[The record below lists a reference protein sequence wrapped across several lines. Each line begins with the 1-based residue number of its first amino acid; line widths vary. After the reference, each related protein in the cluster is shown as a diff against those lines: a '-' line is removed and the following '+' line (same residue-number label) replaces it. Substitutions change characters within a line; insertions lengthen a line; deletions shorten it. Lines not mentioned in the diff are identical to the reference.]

1 MTNNNLRTLETLFT
15 ESIGDNNLK
24 KIIIPKIQRSY
35 AQGRKEEVQVRE
47 GILQELF
54 STLKEGKDIEL
65 NFIYGSLKENGNYE
79 LLDGQQ
85 RITTLFLLYL
95 YVYLQ
100 ENKTLPSW
108 FKNCLSYETR
118 NSSRD
123 FIEELCELDKIT
135 DEKYMLPSDYIKN
148 QKWYSNTFRLD
159 PSIEAMLIMLDAI
172 DKYYKEIG
180 ERIADKL
187 EHIRFYALNLN
198 DFNLTEE
205 LYIKMNARGLPLTP
219 FENFKADLVGY
230 LKPTKNATE
239 EEIKSWLDFATKLD
253 TEWIDIF
260 WNKESSDKDVDNQ
273 YFRFFYRVAT
283 LLTVIFSQKDTT
295 ADKMSSNPEFDFFRQ
310 KSETQTDDK
319 ARYLGFKNYFILF
332 EALGKDKSREI
343 LTLLLDT
350 FKSYPTIFEE
360 AKAAWGERI
369 TPFADLKNYSQ
380 KNAVVFAGIVLYIL
394 TQETSPK
401 ENTDFKHWIRV
412 VWNIVE
418 NTDINGVVPQVNT
431 IRALY
436 NLISDNKGDVYNCLA
451 QQEDKKE
458 TPSAIKEEIQKAKLI
473 VADNSFES
481 IFIEQEAHPFFK
493 GFAGIVLS
501 DEITPMQ
508 LKNRVEK
515 IANLFDG
522 NGISSQYRDGQHL
535 LIRACIASFYEAPYN
550 LKDLFIAEQVTA
562 DSHLK
567 ALLRKECVAKML
579 QESLDNQDNID
590 KVLNNVIAQ
599 ATLPNNIDKSM
610 KKAFYRL
617 IKEPKLYDWIAERTS
632 SAKVVKIKRDDS
644 AEVYLHFPRTWYDYL
659 YLDNERH
666 IFIPLVIKNGYSF
679 VDRDSNEGYWQNLC
693 FEQSGNYY
701 GYWDIKLRKTISS
714 KYTILLSFD
723 RFNCLTISI
732 QGLDVTKNYSNLFEH
747 PNPKDKSIVKMLDLD
762 RDEATILSTIEEI
775 ENKVN
780 SL

>member
-1 MTNNNLRTLETLFT
+1 MVNNNLRTLETLFT

-85 RITTLFLLYL
+85 RITTLFLLHL

-100 ENKTLPSW
+100 EKGALPSW
-108 FKNCLSYETR
+108 FKNCLTYETR

-123 FIEELCELDKIT
+123 FIEELCELDKLT
-135 DEKYMLPSDYIKN
+135 GEEYMLPSDYIKN
-148 QKWYSNTFRLD
+148 QKWYSNAFHLD
-159 PSIEAMLIMLDAI
+159 PSIEAMLIMLDTI

-180 ERIADKL
+180 ISIADKL

-230 LKPTKNATE
+230 YKPAKDAPE
-239 EEIKSWLDFATKLD
+239 EEFKSWLDFATKLD

-260 WNKESSDKDVDNQ
+260 WNKKSSDREVDNQ

-283 LLTVIFSQKDTT
+283 LLTVIFGQKDTT
-295 ADKMSSNPEFDFFRQ
+295 ADKMSANSEFDFFRQ
-310 KSETQTDDK
+310 KSESQTDDK
-319 ARYLGFKNYFILF
+319 ARYLGFKDYSILF
-332 EALGKDKSREI
+332 EALGKNKSREI
-343 LTLLLDT
+343 LSLLLDT

-360 AKAAWGERI
+360 AKAAWGEQI
-369 TPFADLKNYSQ
+369 IPFADLKNYSQ

-394 TQETSPK
+394 TQEPALDEKS
-401 ENTDFKHWIRV
+401 EDFKHWIRV

-418 NTDINGVVPQVNT
+418 NTDINGVVPQVGT

-436 NLISDNKGDVYNCLA
+436 DLISNSKGNIYTYLA
-451 QQEDKKE
+451 QQEKGA
-458 TPSAIKEEIQKAKLI
+458 TNAIDEEIRKAKLI
-473 VADNSFES
+473 VADNSFET
-481 IFIEQEAHPFFK
+481 ILVEQEKHPFFK
-493 GFAGIVLS
+493 GFAGVVLS
-501 DEITPMQ
+501 EGITPSQ

-515 IANLFDG
+515 IADLFDE

-535 LIRACIASFYEAPYN
+535 LIRACIASFSKNPYE
-550 LKDLFIAEQVTA
+550 LIELFVTEKVTA
-562 DSHLK
+562 DAHLK
-567 ALLRKECVAKML
+567 AILRKEWVAKML
-579 QESLDNQDNID
+579 QESLDSQDNI
-590 KVLNNVIAQ
+590 VEALNKIITQ
-599 ATLPNNIDKSM
+599 ITLSDDLDKSM
-610 KKAFYRL
+610 RKAFYRL

-632 SAKVVKIKRDDS
+632 STKVVKIKRGG
-644 AEVYLHFPRTWYDYL
+644 ANEVYLHFPRTWYDYL

-666 IFIPLVIKNGYSF
+666 IFIYEATTDNRKYTF
-679 VDRDSNEGYWQNLC
+679 VDPNERDDQKKC
-693 FEQSGNYY
+693 FEQSGTYY
-701 GYWDIKLRKTISS
+701 GYWDIKLEKAIG
-714 KYTILLSFD
+714 KYTIVLSFD
-723 RFNCLTISI
+723 RFNRLTISV
-732 QGLDVTKNYSNLFEH
+732 QGLETNKDYSEFFEQ
-747 PNPKDKSIVKMLDLD
+747 PNSEDKTIVKVLDLES
-762 RDEATILSTIEEI
+762 DEATILSTIEEI
-775 ENKVN
+775 EKKVN

>member
-1 MTNNNLRTLETLFT
+1 MANNNLRTLETLFT
-15 ESIGDNNLK
+15 KSIGDNELK

-35 AQGRKEEVQVRE
+35 AQGRKEEIQVRE

-54 STLKEGKDIEL
+54 SVLKEGKDIEL
-65 NFIYGSLKENGNYE
+65 NFIYGSLKEKGTYE

-100 ENKTLPSW
+100 ENEALPLW
-108 FKNCLSYETR
+108 FKDCLTYETR

-123 FIEELCELDKIT
+123 FIGELCKLNKLT
-135 DEKYMLPSDYIKN
+135 DDVYLLPSTYIKN
-148 QKWYSNTFRLD
+148 QKWYSNAFHLD
-159 PSIEAMLIMLDAI
+159 PTVEAMLVMLDAI
-172 DKYYKEIG
+172 DKYYKETG
-180 ERIADKL
+180 EQIAEKL
-187 EHIRFYALNLN
+187 KHIRFYALNLN

-230 LKPTKNATE
+230 YKPVKDATE
-239 EEIKSWLDFATKLD
+239 KEFKSWLDFATKLD

-283 LLTVIFSQKDTT
+283 ILTIIFSKENSD
-295 ADKMSSNPEFDFFRQ
+295 SFNFFRQ
-310 KSETQTDDK
+310 ESEIQTDDK
-319 ARYLGFKNYFILF
+319 ARYLGFKNYSILF

-350 FKSYPTIFEE
+350 LKSYPTIFKES
-360 AKAAWGERI
+360 KAAWGEQI

-380 KNAVVFAGIVLYIL
+380 KNAVVFAGILLYIL
-394 TQETSPK
+394 TQETLSK
-401 ENTDFKHWIRV
+401 ENIDFKHWMRV

-418 NTDINGVVPQVNT
+418 NTDINGVVPQVGT

-436 NLISDNKGDVYNCLA
+436 DLISNSKGNIYTYLA
-451 QQEDKKE
+451 QQEKGV
-458 TPSAIKEEIQKAKLI
+458 TNAIDEEIRKAKLI
-473 VADNSFES
+473 VADNSFET
-481 IFIEQEAHPFFK
+481 ILVEQEKHPFFK
-493 GFAGIVLS
+493 GFAGVVLS
-501 DEITPMQ
+501 EGITPSQ
-508 LKNRVEK
+508 LKNRIEK
-515 IANLFDG
+515 IADLFDE
-522 NGISSQYRDGQHL
+522 NGISPQYRDGQHL
-535 LIRACIASFYEAPYN
+535 LIRTCIASFCKNPYE
-550 LKDLFIAEQVTA
+550 LIELFVTEKITA
-562 DSHLK
+562 DAHLK
-567 ALLRKECVAKML
+567 ALLRREWVAKML
-579 QESLDNQDNID
+579 QEALDSQDNID

-617 IKEPKLYDWIAERTS
+617 IKESKLYDWIAERTS
-632 SAKVVKIKRDDS
+632 SAKVVKIKRGDNN
-644 AEVYLHFPRTWYDYL
+644 EVYLHFPRTWYDYL

-666 IFIPLVIKNGYSF
+666 IFIPLAIENGF
-679 VDRDSNEGYWQNLC
+679 HFIDRDSNEGYWQKLC

-701 GYWDIKLRKTISS
+701 GYWDIKLGKTINSR
-714 KYTILLSFD
+714 YTILLSFD

-732 QGLDVTKNYSNLFEH
+732 QGLDITKDYSNLFEH
-747 PNPKDKSIVKMLDLD
+747 PNPKDKSIVKILDLD
-762 RDEATILSTIEEI
+762 RDKTTILSTIEDI
-775 ENKVN
+775 ENKIN
-780 SL
+780 TL

>member
-1 MTNNNLRTLETLFT
+1 MANNNLRTLETLFT
-15 ESIGDNNLK
+15 KSIGDNELK

-35 AQGRKEEVQVRE
+35 AQGRKEEIQVRE

-54 STLKEGKDIEL
+54 SVLKEGKDIEL
-65 NFIYGSLKENGNYE
+65 NFIYGSLKEKGTYE

-100 ENKTLPSW
+100 ENEALPLW
-108 FKNCLSYETR
+108 FKDCLTYETR

-123 FIEELCELDKIT
+123 FIGELFKLNKLT
-135 DEKYMLPSDYIKN
+135 DDVYLLPSTYIKN
-148 QKWYSNTFRLD
+148 QKWYSNAFHLD
-159 PSIEAMLIMLDAI
+159 PTVEAMLVMLDAI
-172 DKYYKEIG
+172 DKYYKETG
-180 ERIADKL
+180 EQIAEKL
-187 EHIRFYALNLN
+187 KHIRFYALNLN

-230 LKPTKNATE
+230 YKPVKDATE
-239 EEIKSWLDFATKLD
+239 KEFKSWLDFATKLD

-283 LLTVIFSQKDTT
+283 ILTIIFSKENSD
-295 ADKMSSNPEFDFFRQ
+295 SFNFFRQ
-310 KSETQTDDK
+310 ESEIQTDDK
-319 ARYLGFKNYFILF
+319 ARYLGFKNYSILF

-350 FKSYPTIFEE
+350 LKSYPTIFKES
-360 AKAAWGERI
+360 KAAWGEQI

-380 KNAVVFAGIVLYIL
+380 KNAVVFAGIVFYIL
-394 TQETSPK
+394 TQEQTLDEKS
-401 ENTDFKHWIRV
+401 EDFKHWMRV

-418 NTDINGVVPQVNT
+418 NTDINGVVPQINT

-436 NLISDNKGDVYNCLA
+436 DLISNSKGDIYNCLA

-458 TPSAIKEEIQKAKLI
+458 TPFAIKEEIQKAKFI
-473 VADNSFES
+473 VANNSFKS
-481 IFIEQEAHPFFK
+481 ILIEQEKHSFFK
-493 GFAGIVLS
+493 GFAGVVLS
-501 DEITPMQ
+501 EEITPIQ
-508 LKNRVEK
+508 LKNRIEK

-522 NGISSQYRDGQHL
+522 NGISSQYSEGQHL
-535 LIRACIASFYEAPYN
+535 LIRACIASFCKNPYE
-550 LKDLFIAEQVTA
+550 LIELFVTEKITA
-562 DSHLK
+562 DAHLK
-567 ALLRKECVAKML
+567 ALLRKEWVAKML
-579 QESLDNQDNID
+579 QESLDSQNDIV
-590 KVLNNVIAQ
+590 KALNNIIAQ
-599 ATLPNNIDKSM
+599 ATLPDDTDNSM

-617 IKEPKLYDWIAERTS
+617 IKESKLYDWIAERTS
-632 SAKVVKIKRDDS
+632 SAKVVKIKRGDNN
-644 AEVYLHFPRTWYDYL
+644 EVYLHFPRTWYDYL

-666 IFIPLVIKNGYSF
+666 IFIPLAIENGF
-679 VDRDSNEGYWQNLC
+679 HFIDRDSNEGYWQKLC

-701 GYWDIKLRKTISS
+701 GYWDIKLGKTINSR
-714 KYTILLSFD
+714 YTILLSFD

-732 QGLDVTKNYSNLFEH
+732 QGLDITKDYSNLFEH
-747 PNPKDKSIVKMLDLD
+747 PNPKDKSIVKILDLD
-762 RDEATILSTIEEI
+762 RDKTTILSTIEDI
-775 ENKVN
+775 ENKIN
-780 SL
+780 TL

>member
-1 MTNNNLRTLETLFT
+1 MASNNLRTLETLFT

-54 STLKEGKDIEL
+54 TTLKEGRDIEL

-85 RITTLFLLYL
+85 RITTLFLLHL

-100 ENKTLPSW
+100 EKGALPSW
-108 FKNCLSYETR
+108 FKNCLTYETR

-123 FIEELCELDKIT
+123 FIEELCELDKLT
-135 DEKYMLPSDYIKN
+135 DEEYMLPSDYIKN
-148 QKWYSNTFRLD
+148 QKWYSNAFHLD
-159 PSIEAMLIMLDAI
+159 PSIEAMLIMLDTI

-180 ERIADKL
+180 VLIADKF

-230 LKPTKNATE
+230 YKPAKDAPE
-239 EEIKSWLDFATKLD
+239 KEFKSWLDFATKLD

-260 WNKESSDKDVDNQ
+260 WDKESSDREVDNQ

-283 LLTVIFSQKDTT
+283 LLTVVFSQRDTT
-295 ADKMSSNPEFDFFRQ
+295 ADKMSANSQFDFFRQ
-310 KSETQTDDK
+310 KSESQTDDK
-319 ARYLGFKNYFILF
+319 ARYLGFKDYSILF
-332 EALGKDKSREI
+332 EALGKNKSREI
-343 LTLLLDT
+343 LSLLLDT

-360 AKAAWGERI
+360 AKAAWGEQI
-369 TPFADLKNYSQ
+369 IPFADLKNYSQ

-394 TQETSPK
+394 TQEPALDEKS
-401 ENTDFKHWIRV
+401 EDFKHWIRV

-418 NTDINGVVPQVNT
+418 NTDINGVVPQVGT

-436 NLISDNKGDVYNCLA
+436 DLISNSKGNIYTYLA
-451 QQEDKKE
+451 QQEKGA
-458 TPSAIKEEIQKAKLI
+458 TNAIDEEIRKAKLI
-473 VADNSFES
+473 VADNSFET
-481 IFIEQEAHPFFK
+481 ILVEQEKHPFFK
-493 GFAGIVLS
+493 GFAGVVLS
-501 DEITPMQ
+501 EGITPSQ

-515 IANLFDG
+515 IADLFDE
-522 NGISSQYRDGQHL
+522 NGISFQYRDGQHL
-535 LIRACIASFYEAPYN
+535 LIRACIASFSKNPYE
-550 LKDLFIAEQVTA
+550 LIELFVTEKVTA
-562 DSHLK
+562 DAHLK
-567 ALLRKECVAKML
+567 AILRKEWVAKML
-579 QESLDNQDNID
+579 QESLDSQDNI
-590 KVLNNVIAQ
+590 VETLNKIITQ
-599 ATLPNNIDKSM
+599 ITLSDDLDKSM
-610 KKAFYRL
+610 RKAFYRL

-632 SAKVVKIKRDDS
+632 SAKVVKIKRGDNN
-644 AEVYLHFPRTWYDYL
+644 EVYLHFPRTWYDYL

-666 IFIPLVIKNGYSF
+666 IFIPLAIENGF
-679 VDRDSNEGYWQNLC
+679 HFIDRDSNEGYWQKLC

-701 GYWDIKLRKTISS
+701 GYWDIKLGKTINSR
-714 KYTILLSFD
+714 YTILLSFD

-732 QGLDVTKNYSNLFEH
+732 QGLETNKDYSEFFEQ
-747 PNPKDKSIVKMLDLD
+747 PNSEDKTIMKVLDLES
-762 RDEATILSTIEEI
+762 DEATILSVIEEV
-775 ENKVN
+775 ERKV
-780 SL
+780 SAL

>member
-1 MTNNNLRTLETLFT
+1 MASNNLRTLETLFT
-15 ESIGDNNLK
+15 ESMGDNNLK

-54 STLKEGKDIEL
+54 TTLKEGRDIEL

-85 RITTLFLLYL
+85 RITTLFLLHL

-100 ENKTLPSW
+100 EKGALPSW
-108 FKNCLSYETR
+108 FKNCLTYETR

-123 FIEELCELDKIT
+123 FIEELCELDKLT
-135 DEKYMLPSDYIKN
+135 DEEYMLPSDYIKN
-148 QKWYSNTFRLD
+148 QKWYSNAFHLD
-159 PSIEAMLIMLDAI
+159 PSIEAMLIMLDTI

-180 ERIADKL
+180 VSIADKL

-230 LKPTKNATE
+230 YKPAKDAPE
-239 EEIKSWLDFATKLD
+239 KEFKSWLDFATKLD

-260 WNKESSDKDVDNQ
+260 WDKESSDREVDNQ

-283 LLTVIFSQKDTT
+283 LLTVIFGQKDTT
-295 ADKMSSNPEFDFFRQ
+295 ADKMSANSEFDFFRQ
-310 KSETQTDDK
+310 KSESQTDDK
-319 ARYLGFKNYFILF
+319 ARYLGFKDYSILF
-332 EALGKDKSREI
+332 EALGKNKSREI
-343 LTLLLDT
+343 LSLLFDT

-360 AKAAWGERI
+360 AKAAWGEQI
-369 TPFADLKNYSQ
+369 IPFADLKNYSQ

-394 TQETSPK
+394 TQEPAPDEKS
-401 ENTDFKHWIRV
+401 EDFKHWIRV

-418 NTDINGVVPQVNT
+418 NTDINGVVPQVGT

-436 NLISDNKGDVYNCLA
+436 DLISNSKGNIYTYLA
-451 QQEDKKE
+451 QQEKGA
-458 TPSAIKEEIQKAKLI
+458 TNAIDEEIRKAKLI
-473 VADNSFES
+473 VADNSFET
-481 IFIEQEAHPFFK
+481 ILVEQEKHPFFK
-493 GFAGIVLS
+493 GFAGVVLS
-501 DEITPMQ
+501 EGITPSQ

-515 IANLFDG
+515 IADLFDE

-535 LIRACIASFYEAPYN
+535 LIRACIASFYKNPYE
-550 LKDLFIAEQVTA
+550 LIELFVTEKVTA
-562 DSHLK
+562 DAHLK
-567 ALLRKECVAKML
+567 AILRKEWVAKML
-579 QESLDNQDNID
+579 QESLDSQDNIV
-590 KVLNNVIAQ
+590 KALNNIIAQ
-599 ATLPNNIDKSM
+599 ATLPDNADSSM
-610 KKAFYRL
+610 RKAFYRL

-632 SAKVVKIKRDDS
+632 SAKVVKIKRGDNN
-644 AEVYLHFPRTWYDYL
+644 EVYLHFPRTWYDYL

-666 IFIPLVIKNGYSF
+666 IFIPLAIENGF
-679 VDRDSNEGYWQNLC
+679 HFIDRDSNEGYWQKLC

-701 GYWDIKLRKTISS
+701 GYWDIKLGKTINSR
-714 KYTILLSFD
+714 YTILLSFD

-732 QGLDVTKNYSNLFEH
+732 QGLDITKDYSNLFDQ
-747 PNPKDKSIVKMLDLD
+747 PNPEDKTIVKILNLET
-762 RDEATILSTIEEI
+762 DEATILSVMEEI
-775 ENKVN
+775 ERKV
-780 SL
+780 SAL

>member
-15 ESIGDNNLK
+15 KSIGDNELK
-24 KIIIPKIQRSY
+24 RIIIPKIQRSY

-54 STLKEGKDIEL
+54 NTIKEGKDIEL
-65 NFIYGSLKENGNYE
+65 NFIYGSLKEGTYE

-100 ENKTLPSW
+100 ENETLPSW
-108 FKNCLSYETR
+108 FKDCLTYETR

-123 FIEELCELDKIT
+123 FIEELCKLNKLADNEYT
-135 DEKYMLPSDYIKN
+135 LPSIYIKN
-148 QKWYSNTFRLD
+148 QKWYSNAFHLD
-159 PSIEAMLIMLDAI
+159 PTIEAMLVMLDAI
-172 DKYYKEIG
+172 DKYYKETG
-180 ERIADKL
+180 EQMADKL

-295 ADKMSSNPEFDFFRQ
+295 PDKMSSNPEFDFFRQ

-350 FKSYPTIFEE
+350 FKSYPTIFEG
-360 AKAAWGERI
+360 AKAAWEEQI
-369 TPFADLKNYSQ
+369 TPFGDVKNYSQ

-394 TQETSPK
+394 TQKTSPK
-401 ENTDFKHWIRV
+401 ENTDFKHWMRV

-418 NTDINGVVPQVNT
+418 NTDINGVDPQVRT
-431 IRALY
+431 IRVLY
-436 NLISDNKGDVYNCLA
+436 NLISESQGDIYNHLA
-451 QQEDKKE
+451 QQKKGA
-458 TPSAIKEEIQKAKLI
+458 TNTIDEEIRKAKLI
-473 VADNSFES
+473 VQDNRFE
-481 IFIEQEAHPFFK
+481 EVLQKQEGHEFFK
-493 GFAGIVLS
+493 GFAGVVLS
-501 DEITPMQ
+501 DEITPIQ

-522 NGISSQYRDGQHL
+522 NGISSQYSDGQHL
-535 LIRACIASFYEAPYN
+535 LIRACIASFYEAPYD

-562 DSHLK
+562 DAHLK
-567 ALLRKECVAKML
+567 ALLRKECVGKML

-599 ATLPNNIDKSM
+599 VTLPNNIDKSM

-617 IKEPKLYDWIAERTS
+617 IKEPKLYDWIAEKTS

-666 IFIPLVIKNGYSF
+666 IFIPLVIKNAYSF

-701 GYWDIKLRKTISS
+701 GYWDIKLGKTINS

-723 RFNCLTISI
+723 RFNCLTICI
-732 QGLDVTKNYSNLFEH
+732 QGLDVTKDYSNLFEQ
-747 PNPKDKSIVKMLDLD
+747 PNTKDKSIVKMLDLD
-762 RDEATILSTIEEI
+762 RDKATILSTIGDI

>member
-1 MTNNNLRTLETLFT
+1 MASNNLRTLETLFT

-54 STLKEGKDIEL
+54 TTLKEGRDIEL

-85 RITTLFLLYL
+85 RITTLFLLHL

-100 ENKTLPSW
+100 EKGALPSW
-108 FKNCLSYETR
+108 FKNCLTYETR

-123 FIEELCELDKIT
+123 FIEELCELDKLT
-135 DEKYMLPSDYIKN
+135 GEEYMLPSDYIKN
-148 QKWYSNTFRLD
+148 QKWYSNAFHLD
-159 PSIEAMLIMLDAI
+159 PSIEAMLIMLDTI

-180 ERIADKL
+180 ISIADKL

-230 LKPTKNATE
+230 YKPAKDAPE
-239 EEIKSWLDFATKLD
+239 EEFKSWLDFATKLD

-260 WNKESSDKDVDNQ
+260 WNKKSSDREVDNQ

-283 LLTVIFSQKDTT
+283 LLTVIFGQKDTT
-295 ADKMSSNPEFDFFRQ
+295 ADKMSANSEFDFFRQ
-310 KSETQTDDK
+310 KSESQTDDK
-319 ARYLGFKNYFILF
+319 ARYLGFKDYSILF
-332 EALGKDKSREI
+332 EALGKNKSREI
-343 LTLLLDT
+343 LSLLLDT

-360 AKAAWGERI
+360 AKAAWGEQI
-369 TPFADLKNYSQ
+369 IPFADLKNYSQ

-394 TQETSPK
+394 TQEPALDEKS
-401 ENTDFKHWIRV
+401 EDFKHWIRV

-418 NTDINGVVPQVNT
+418 NTDINGVVPQVGT

-436 NLISDNKGDVYNCLA
+436 DLISNSKGNIYTYLA
-451 QQEDKKE
+451 QQEKGA
-458 TPSAIKEEIQKAKLI
+458 TNAIDEEIRKAKLI
-473 VADNSFES
+473 VADNSFET
-481 IFIEQEAHPFFK
+481 ILVEQEKHPFFK
-493 GFAGIVLS
+493 GFAGVVLS
-501 DEITPMQ
+501 EGITPSQ

-515 IANLFDG
+515 IADLFDE

-535 LIRACIASFYEAPYN
+535 LIRACIASFSKNPYE
-550 LKDLFIAEQVTA
+550 LIELFVTEKVTA
-562 DSHLK
+562 DAHLK
-567 ALLRKECVAKML
+567 AILRKEWVAKML
-579 QESLDNQDNID
+579 QESLDSQDNI
-590 KVLNNVIAQ
+590 VEALNKIITQ
-599 ATLPNNIDKSM
+599 ITLSDDLDKSM
-610 KKAFYRL
+610 RKAFYRL

-632 SAKVVKIKRDDS
+632 STKVVKIKRGG
-644 AEVYLHFPRTWYDYL
+644 ANEVYLHFPRTWYDYL

-666 IFIPLVIKNGYSF
+666 IFIYEATTDNRKYTF
-679 VDRDSNEGYWQNLC
+679 VDPNERDDQKKC
-693 FEQSGNYY
+693 FEQSGTYY
-701 GYWDIKLRKTISS
+701 GYWDIKLEKAIG
-714 KYTILLSFD
+714 KYTIVLSFD
-723 RFNCLTISI
+723 RFNKLTISV
-732 QGLDVTKNYSNLFEH
+732 QGLETNKDYSEFFEQ
-747 PNPKDKSIVKMLDLD
+747 PNSEDKTIVKVLDLES
-762 RDEATILSTIEEI
+762 DEATILSTIEEI
-775 ENKVN
+775 EKKVN

>member
-1 MTNNNLRTLETLFT
+1 MVNNNLRTLETLFT

-85 RITTLFLLYL
+85 RITTLFLLHL

-100 ENKTLPSW
+100 EKGALPSW
-108 FKNCLSYETR
+108 FKNCLTYETR

-123 FIEELCELDKIT
+123 FIEELCELDKLT
-135 DEKYMLPSDYIKN
+135 GEEYMLPSDYIKN
-148 QKWYSNTFRLD
+148 QKWYSNAFHLD
-159 PSIEAMLIMLDAI
+159 PSIEAMLIMLDTI

-180 ERIADKL
+180 ISIADKL

-230 LKPTKNATE
+230 YKPAKDAPE
-239 EEIKSWLDFATKLD
+239 EEFKSWLDFATKLD

-260 WNKESSDKDVDNQ
+260 WNKKSSDREVDNQ

-283 LLTVIFSQKDTT
+283 LLTVIFGQKDTT
-295 ADKMSSNPEFDFFRQ
+295 ADKMSANSEFDFFRQ
-310 KSETQTDDK
+310 KSESQTDDK
-319 ARYLGFKNYFILF
+319 ARYLGFKDYSILF
-332 EALGKDKSREI
+332 EALGKNKSREI
-343 LTLLLDT
+343 LSLLLDT

-360 AKAAWGERI
+360 AKAAWGEQI
-369 TPFADLKNYSQ
+369 IPFADLKNYSQ

-394 TQETSPK
+394 TQEPALDEKS
-401 ENTDFKHWIRV
+401 EDFKHWIRV

-418 NTDINGVVPQVNT
+418 NTDINGVVPQVGT

-436 NLISDNKGDVYNCLA
+436 DLISNSKGNIYTYLA
-451 QQEDKKE
+451 QQEKGA
-458 TPSAIKEEIQKAKLI
+458 TNAIDEEIRKAKLI
-473 VADNSFES
+473 VADNSFET
-481 IFIEQEAHPFFK
+481 ILVEQEKHPFFK
-493 GFAGIVLS
+493 GFAGVVLS
-501 DEITPMQ
+501 EGITPSQ

-515 IANLFDG
+515 IADLFDE

-535 LIRACIASFYEAPYN
+535 LIRACIASFSKNPYE
-550 LKDLFIAEQVTA
+550 LIELFVTEKVTA
-562 DSHLK
+562 DAHLK
-567 ALLRKECVAKML
+567 AILRKEWVAKML
-579 QESLDNQDNID
+579 QESLDSQDNI
-590 KVLNNVIAQ
+590 VEALNKIITQ
-599 ATLPNNIDKSM
+599 ITLSDDLDKSM
-610 KKAFYRL
+610 RKAFYRL

-632 SAKVVKIKRDDS
+632 STKVVKIKRGG
-644 AEVYLHFPRTWYDYL
+644 ANEVYLHFPRTWYDYL

-666 IFIPLVIKNGYSF
+666 IFIYEATTDNRKYTF
-679 VDRDSNEGYWQNLC
+679 VDPNERDDQKKC
-693 FEQSGNYY
+693 FEQSGTYY
-701 GYWDIKLRKTISS
+701 GYWDIKLEKAIG
-714 KYTILLSFD
+714 KYTIVLSFD
-723 RFNCLTISI
+723 RFNKLTISV
-732 QGLDVTKNYSNLFEH
+732 QGLETNKDYSEFFEQ
-747 PNPKDKSIVKMLDLD
+747 PNSEDKTIVKVLDLES
-762 RDEATILSTIEEI
+762 DEATILSTIEEI
-775 ENKVN
+775 EKKVN

>member
-15 ESIGDNNLK
+15 KSIGDNELK
-24 KIIIPKIQRSY
+24 RIIIPKIQRSY
-35 AQGRKEEVQVRE
+35 AQGRKEEVQVRN

-54 STLKEGKDIEL
+54 NTIKEGKNIEL
-65 NFIYGSLKENGNYE
+65 NFIYGSLKEGTYE

-100 ENKTLPSW
+100 ENETLPSW
-108 FKNCLSYETR
+108 FKDCLTYETR

-123 FIEELCELDKIT
+123 FIEELCKLNKLT
-135 DEKYMLPSDYIKN
+135 DDEYTLPSIYIKN
-148 QKWYSNTFRLD
+148 QKWYSNAFHLD
-159 PSIEAMLIMLDAI
+159 PTIEAMLVMLDAI
-172 DKYYKEIG
+172 DKYYKEIE

-187 EHIRFYALNLN
+187 KHIRFYALNLN

-230 LKPTKNATE
+230 YKPTKDVADKE
-239 EEIKSWLDFATKLD
+239 FKSWLDFATKLD
-253 TEWIDIF
+253 TKWIDIF
-260 WNKESSDKDVDNQ
+260 WNKENSDKDVDNQ

-283 LLTVIFSQKDTT
+283 ILTIVFSKENSD
-295 ADKMSSNPEFDFFRQ
+295 NFNFFRQ
-310 KSETQTDDK
+310 ESEIQTDDK
-319 ARYLGFKNYFILF
+319 ARYLGFKNYSILF
-332 EALGKDKSREI
+332 EALGKDKSREK
-343 LTLLLDT
+343 LSLLLDT

-418 NTDINGVVPQVNT
+418 NTDINGVVPQVST

-436 NLISDNKGDVYNCLA
+436 DLINNSKGDIYNYLA

-458 TPSAIKEEIQKAKLI
+458 TPFAIKEEIQKAKLI

-481 IFIEQEAHPFFK
+481 ILIEQEKHSFFK
-493 GFAGIVLS
+493 GFVSVVLS
-501 DEITPMQ
+501 KEITPTQ
-508 LKNRVEK
+508 LKNRIEK

-522 NGISSQYRDGQHL
+522 NGISFQYRDGQHL

-562 DSHLK
+562 DAHLK

-579 QESLDNQDNID
+579 QESLDSQNDID
-590 KVLNNVIAQ
+590 KALSNVIAQ
-599 ATLPNNIDKSM
+599 ATLSNNIDKSM
-610 KKAFYRL
+610 KKTFYRL
-617 IKEPKLYDWIAERTS
+617 IKEPKLYDWIAEKTS

-644 AEVYLHFPRTWYDYL
+644 TEVYLHFPRTWYDYL

-701 GYWDIKLRKTISS
+701 GYWDIKLRKSISS

-732 QGLDVTKNYSNLFEH
+732 QGLDVTKDYSNLFEH
-747 PNPKDKSIVKMLDLD
+747 PNPKDKTIVKMLDLD
-762 RDEATILSTIEEI
+762 RDKATILSTIGDI
-775 ENKVN
+775 ENKTN
-780 SL
+780 TL

>member
-1 MTNNNLRTLETLFT
+1 MASNNLRTLETLFT

-54 STLKEGKDIEL
+54 TTLKEGRDIEL

-85 RITTLFLLYL
+85 RITTLFLLHL

-100 ENKTLPSW
+100 EKGALPSW
-108 FKNCLSYETR
+108 FKNCLTYETR

-123 FIEELCELDKIT
+123 FIEELCELDKLT
-135 DEKYMLPSDYIKN
+135 GEEYMLPSDYIKN
-148 QKWYSNTFRLD
+148 QKWYSNAFHLD
-159 PSIEAMLIMLDAI
+159 PSIEAMLIMLDTI

-180 ERIADKL
+180 ISIADKL

-230 LKPTKNATE
+230 YKPAKDAPE
-239 EEIKSWLDFATKLD
+239 EEFKSWLDFATKLD

-260 WNKESSDKDVDNQ
+260 WNKKSSDREVDNQ

-283 LLTVIFSQKDTT
+283 LLTVIFGQKDTT
-295 ADKMSSNPEFDFFRQ
+295 ADKMSANSEFDFFRQ
-310 KSETQTDDK
+310 KSESQTDDK
-319 ARYLGFKNYFILF
+319 ARYLGFKDYSILF
-332 EALGKDKSREI
+332 EDLGKNKSREI
-343 LTLLLDT
+343 LSLLLDT

-401 ENTDFKHWIRV
+401 ENIDFKHWMRV

-418 NTDINGVVPQVNT
+418 NTDINGVVPQVGT

-436 NLISDNKGDVYNCLA
+436 DLISNSKGNIYTYLA
-451 QQEDKKE
+451 QQEKGV
-458 TPSAIKEEIQKAKLI
+458 TNAIDEEIRKAKLI
-473 VADNSFES
+473 VADNSFET
-481 IFIEQEAHPFFK
+481 ILVEQEKHPFFR
-493 GFAGIVLS
+493 GFAGVVLS
-501 DEITPMQ
+501 EGITPSQ
-508 LKNRVEK
+508 LKNRIEK
-515 IANLFDG
+515 IADLFDE
-522 NGISSQYRDGQHL
+522 NGISPQYRDGQHL
-535 LIRACIASFYEAPYN
+535 LIRTCIASFCKNPYE
-550 LKDLFIAEQVTA
+550 LIELFVTEKITA
-562 DSHLK
+562 DAHLK
-567 ALLRKECVAKML
+567 ALLRKEWVAKML
-579 QESLDNQDNID
+579 QESLDSQNDIV
-590 KVLNNVIAQ
+590 KALNNIIAQ
-599 ATLPNNIDKSM
+599 ATLPDDTDNSM

-617 IKEPKLYDWIAERTS
+617 IKESKLYDWIAERTS
-632 SAKVVKIKRDDS
+632 SAKVVKIKRGDNN
-644 AEVYLHFPRTWYDYL
+644 EVYLHFPRTWYDYL

-666 IFIPLVIKNGYSF
+666 IFIPLAIENGF
-679 VDRDSNEGYWQNLC
+679 DFIDRDSNEGYWQKLC

-701 GYWDIKLRKTISS
+701 GYWDIKLGKTINSR
-714 KYTILLSFD
+714 YTILLSFD

-732 QGLDVTKNYSNLFEH
+732 QGLDITKDYSNLFDQ
-747 PNPKDKSIVKMLDLD
+747 PNPEDKTIVKILNLET
-762 RDEATILSTIEEI
+762 DEATILSVMEEI
-775 ENKVN
+775 ERKV
-780 SL
+780 SAL

>member
-1 MTNNNLRTLETLFT
+1 MASNNLRTLETLFT
-15 ESIGDNNLK
+15 ESMGDNNLK

-54 STLKEGKDIEL
+54 TTLKEGRDIEL

-85 RITTLFLLYL
+85 RITTLCLLHL

-100 ENKTLPSW
+100 EKGALPSW
-108 FKNCLSYETR
+108 FKNCLTYETR

-123 FIEELCELDKIT
+123 FIEELCELDKLT
-135 DEKYMLPSDYIKN
+135 DEEYMLPSDYIKN
-148 QKWYSNTFRLD
+148 QKWYSNAFHLD
-159 PSIEAMLIMLDAI
+159 PSIEAMLIMLDTI

-180 ERIADKL
+180 VSIADKL

-230 LKPTKNATE
+230 YKPAKDAPE
-239 EEIKSWLDFATKLD
+239 KEFKSWLDFATKLD

-260 WNKESSDKDVDNQ
+260 WDKESSDREVDNQ

-283 LLTVIFSQKDTT
+283 LLTVVFSQKDTT
-295 ADKMSSNPEFDFFRQ
+295 ADKMSANSEFDFFRQ
-310 KSETQTDDK
+310 KSESQTDDK
-319 ARYLGFKNYFILF
+319 ARYLGFKDYSILF
-332 EALGKDKSREI
+332 EALGKNKSREI
-343 LTLLLDT
+343 LSLLFDT

-360 AKAAWGERI
+360 AKAAWGEQI
-369 TPFADLKNYSQ
+369 IPFADLKNYSQ

-394 TQETSPK
+394 TQEPAPDEKS
-401 ENTDFKHWIRV
+401 EDFKHWIRV

-418 NTDINGVVPQVNT
+418 NTDINGVVPQVGT

-436 NLISDNKGDVYNCLA
+436 DLISNSKGNIYTHLA
-451 QQEDKKE
+451 QQEKGA
-458 TPSAIKEEIQKAKLI
+458 TNAIDEEIRKAKLI
-473 VADNSFES
+473 VADNSFET
-481 IFIEQEAHPFFK
+481 ILVEQEKHPFFK
-493 GFAGIVLS
+493 GFAGVVLS
-501 DEITPMQ
+501 EEITPSQ

-515 IANLFDG
+515 IADLFDE

-535 LIRACIASFYEAPYN
+535 LIRACIASFYKNPYE
-550 LKDLFIAEQVTA
+550 LIELFVTEKVTA
-562 DSHLK
+562 DAHLK
-567 ALLRKECVAKML
+567 AILRKEWVAKML
-579 QESLDNQDNID
+579 QESLDSQDNIV
-590 KVLNNVIAQ
+590 KALNNIIAQ
-599 ATLPNNIDKSM
+599 ATLPDNADSSM
-610 KKAFYRL
+610 RKAFYRL

-632 SAKVVKIKRDDS
+632 SAKVVKIKRGDNN
-644 AEVYLHFPRTWYDYL
+644 EVYLHFPRTWYDYL

-666 IFIPLVIKNGYSF
+666 IFIPLAIENGF
-679 VDRDSNEGYWQNLC
+679 HFIDRDSNEGYWQKLC

-701 GYWDIKLRKTISS
+701 GYWDIKLGKTINSR
-714 KYTILLSFD
+714 YTILLSFD

-732 QGLDVTKNYSNLFEH
+732 QGLDITKDYSNLFDQ
-747 PNPKDKSIVKMLDLD
+747 PNPEDKTIVKILNLET
-762 RDEATILSTIEEI
+762 DEATILSVMEEI
-775 ENKVN
+775 ERKV
-780 SL
+780 SAL

>member
-1 MTNNNLRTLETLFT
+1 MASNNLRTLETLFT
-15 ESIGDNNLK
+15 ESMGDNNLK

-54 STLKEGKDIEL
+54 TTLKEGRDIEL

-85 RITTLFLLYL
+85 RITTLFLLHL

-100 ENKTLPSW
+100 EKGALPSW
-108 FKNCLSYETR
+108 FKNCLTYETR

-123 FIEELCELDKIT
+123 FIEELCELDKLT
-135 DEKYMLPSDYIKN
+135 DEEYMLPSDYIKN
-148 QKWYSNTFRLD
+148 QKWYSNAFHLD
-159 PSIEAMLIMLDAI
+159 PSIEAMLIMLDTI

-180 ERIADKL
+180 VSIADKL

-230 LKPTKNATE
+230 YKPAKDAPE
-239 EEIKSWLDFATKLD
+239 KEFKSWLDFATKLD

-260 WNKESSDKDVDNQ
+260 WYKESSDREVDNQ

-283 LLTVIFSQKDTT
+283 LLTVVFSQKDTT
-295 ADKMSSNPEFDFFRQ
+295 ADKMSANSEFDFFRQ
-310 KSETQTDDK
+310 KSESQTDDK
-319 ARYLGFKNYFILF
+319 ARYLGFKDYSILF
-332 EALGKDKSREI
+332 EALGKNKSREI
-343 LTLLLDT
+343 LSLLFDT

-360 AKAAWGERI
+360 AKAAWGEQI
-369 TPFADLKNYSQ
+369 IPFADLKNYSQ

-394 TQETSPK
+394 TQEPAPDEKS
-401 ENTDFKHWIRV
+401 EDFKHWIRV

-418 NTDINGVVPQVNT
+418 NTDINGVVPQVGT

-436 NLISDNKGDVYNCLA
+436 DLISNSKGNIYTHLA
-451 QQEDKKE
+451 QQEKGA
-458 TPSAIKEEIQKAKLI
+458 TNAIDEEIRKAKLI
-473 VADNSFES
+473 VADNSFET
-481 IFIEQEAHPFFK
+481 ILVEQEKHPFFK
-493 GFAGIVLS
+493 GFAGVVLS
-501 DEITPMQ
+501 EEITPSQ

-515 IANLFDG
+515 IADLFDE

-535 LIRACIASFYEAPYN
+535 LIRACIASFYKNPYE
-550 LKDLFIAEQVTA
+550 LIELFVTEKVTA
-562 DSHLK
+562 DAHLK
-567 ALLRKECVAKML
+567 AILRKEWVAKML
-579 QESLDNQDNID
+579 QESLDSQDNI
-590 KVLNNVIAQ
+590 VEALNKIITQ
-599 ATLPNNIDKSM
+599 ITLSDDLDKSM
-610 KKAFYRL
+610 RKAFYRL

-632 SAKVVKIKRDDS
+632 STKVVKIKRGGEN
-644 AEVYLHFPRTWYDYL
+644 EVYLHFPRTWYDYL

-666 IFIPLVIKNGYSF
+666 IFIYEATDNNRKYTF
-679 VDRDSNEGYWQNLC
+679 VDPNERDHQKEC
-693 FEQSGNYY
+693 FNQSGTYY
-701 GYWDIKLRKTISS
+701 GYWDIKLEKAIG
-714 KYTILLSFD
+714 KYTIVLSFD
-723 RFNCLTISI
+723 RFNKLIISV
-732 QGLDVTKNYSNLFEH
+732 QGLETNKDYSEFFEQ
-747 PNPKDKSIVKMLDLD
+747 PNSEDKTIVKVLDLES
-762 RDEATILSTIEEI
+762 DEAIIFSAIEEI
-775 ENKVN
+775 EKKVS

>member
-1 MTNNNLRTLETLFT
+1 MVNNNLRTLETLFT

-85 RITTLFLLYL
+85 RITTLFLLHL

-100 ENKTLPSW
+100 EKGALPSW
-108 FKNCLSYETR
+108 FKNCLTYETR

-123 FIEELCELDKIT
+123 FIEELCELDKLT
-135 DEKYMLPSDYIKN
+135 GEEYMLPSDYIKN
-148 QKWYSNTFRLD
+148 QKWYSNAFHLD
-159 PSIEAMLIMLDAI
+159 PSIEAMLIMLDTI

-180 ERIADKL
+180 ISIADKL

-230 LKPTKNATE
+230 LKPTKNATDKE
-239 EEIKSWLDFATKLD
+239 FKSWLDFATKLD

-295 ADKMSSNPEFDFFRQ
+295 PDKMSSNPEFDFFRQ

-319 ARYLGFKNYFILF
+319 ARYLGFKNYSILF

-350 FKSYPTIFEE
+350 FKSYPTIFEG
-360 AKAAWGERI
+360 AKAAWGEQI
-369 TPFADLKNYSQ
+369 TPFADVKNYSQ

-394 TQETSPK
+394 TQKTSPK
-401 ENTDFKHWIRV
+401 ENTDFKHWMRV

-418 NTDINGVVPQVNT
+418 NTDINGVVPQVRT
-431 IRALY
+431 IRVLY
-436 NLISDNKGDVYNCLA
+436 NLISESQGDIYNHLA
-451 QQEDKKE
+451 QQEKGA
-458 TPSAIKEEIQKAKLI
+458 TNAIDEEIRKAKLI

-493 GFAGIVLS
+493 GFAGVVLS
-501 DEITPMQ
+501 DEITPIQ

-522 NGISSQYRDGQHL
+522 NGISSQYSDGQHL

-562 DSHLK
+562 DAHLK

-579 QESLDNQDNID
+579 QESLDSQDNID
-590 KVLNNVIAQ
+590 EVLSNVIAQ
-599 ATLPNNIDKSM
+599 ATLPDNIDKSM

-617 IKEPKLYDWIAERTS
+617 IKEPKLYDWIAEKTS
-632 SAKVVKIKRDDS
+632 SDKVVKIKRDDS

-666 IFIPLVIKNGYSF
+666 IFIPLAIENGF
-679 VDRDSNEGYWQNLC
+679 HFIDRDSNEGYWQKLC

-701 GYWDIKLRKTISS
+701 GYWDIKLGKTINSR
-714 KYTILLSFD
+714 YTILLSFD

-732 QGLDVTKNYSNLFEH
+732 QGLETNKDYSEFFEQ
-747 PNPKDKSIVKMLDLD
+747 PNSEDKTIVKVLDLES
-762 RDEATILSTIEEI
+762 DEATILSTIEEI
-775 ENKVN
+775 EKKVN

>member
-1 MTNNNLRTLETLFT
+1 MASNNLRTLETLFT
-15 ESIGDNNLK
+15 ESMGDNNLK

-54 STLKEGKDIEL
+54 TTLKEGRDIEL

-85 RITTLFLLYL
+85 RITTLFLLHL

-100 ENKTLPSW
+100 EKGALPSW
-108 FKNCLSYETR
+108 FKNCLTYETR

-123 FIEELCELDKIT
+123 FIEELCELDKLT
-135 DEKYMLPSDYIKN
+135 DEEYMLPSDYIKN
-148 QKWYSNTFRLD
+148 QKWYSNAFHLD
-159 PSIEAMLIMLDAI
+159 PSIEAMLIMLDTI

-180 ERIADKL
+180 VSIADKL

-230 LKPTKNATE
+230 YKPAKDAPE
-239 EEIKSWLDFATKLD
+239 KEFKSWLDFATKLD

-260 WNKESSDKDVDNQ
+260 WDKESSDREVDNQ

-283 LLTVIFSQKDTT
+283 LLTVVFSQKDTT
-295 ADKMSSNPEFDFFRQ
+295 ADKMSANSEFDFFRQ
-310 KSETQTDDK
+310 KSESQTDDK
-319 ARYLGFKNYFILF
+319 ARYLGFKDYSILF
-332 EALGKDKSREI
+332 EALGKNKSREI
-343 LTLLLDT
+343 LSLLLDT

-360 AKAAWGERI
+360 AKAAWGEQI
-369 TPFADLKNYSQ
+369 IPFADLKNYSQ

-394 TQETSPK
+394 TQETLSK
-401 ENTDFKHWIRV
+401 ENIDFKHWMRV

-418 NTDINGVVPQVNT
+418 NTDINGVVPQVGT

-436 NLISDNKGDVYNCLA
+436 DLISNSKGNIYTYLA
-451 QQEDKKE
+451 QQEKGA
-458 TPSAIKEEIQKAKLI
+458 TNAIDEEIRKAKLI
-473 VADNSFES
+473 VADNSFET
-481 IFIEQEAHPFFK
+481 ILVEQEKHPFFK
-493 GFAGIVLS
+493 GFAGVVLS
-501 DEITPMQ
+501 EEITPSQ

-515 IANLFDG
+515 IADLFDE

-535 LIRACIASFYEAPYN
+535 LIRACIASFSKNPYE
-550 LKDLFIAEQVTA
+550 LIELFVTEKVTA
-562 DSHLK
+562 DAHLK
-567 ALLRKECVAKML
+567 AILRKEWVAKML
-579 QESLDNQDNID
+579 QESLDSQDNI
-590 KVLNNVIAQ
+590 VEALNKIITQ
-599 ATLPNNIDKSM
+599 ITLSDDLDKSM
-610 KKAFYRL
+610 RKAFYRL

-632 SAKVVKIKRDDS
+632 SAKVVKIKRGDNN
-644 AEVYLHFPRTWYDYL
+644 EVYLHFPRTWYDYL

-666 IFIPLVIKNGYSF
+666 IFIPLAIENGF
-679 VDRDSNEGYWQNLC
+679 HFIDRDSNEGYWQKLC

-701 GYWDIKLRKTISS
+701 GYWDIKLGKTINSR
-714 KYTILLSFD
+714 YTILLSFD

-732 QGLDVTKNYSNLFEH
+732 QGLDITKDYSNLFDQ
-747 PNPKDKSIVKMLDLD
+747 PNPEDKTIVKILNLET
-762 RDEATILSTIEEI
+762 DEATILSVMEEI
-775 ENKVN
+775 ERKV
-780 SL
+780 SAL

>member
-1 MTNNNLRTLETLFT
+1 MASNNLRTLETLFT

-54 STLKEGKDIEL
+54 TTLKEGRDIEL

-85 RITTLFLLYL
+85 RITTLFLLHL

-100 ENKTLPSW
+100 EKGALPSW
-108 FKNCLSYETR
+108 FKNCLTYETR

-123 FIEELCELDKIT
+123 FIEELCELDKLT
-135 DEKYMLPSDYIKN
+135 GEEYMLPSDYIKN
-148 QKWYSNTFRLD
+148 QKWYSNAFHLD
-159 PSIEAMLIMLDAI
+159 PSIEAMLIMLDTI

-180 ERIADKL
+180 VSIADKL

-230 LKPTKNATE
+230 YKPAKDAPE
-239 EEIKSWLDFATKLD
+239 EEFKSWLDFATKLD

-260 WNKESSDKDVDNQ
+260 WDKESSDREVDNQ

-283 LLTVIFSQKDTT
+283 LLTVVFSQRDTT
-295 ADKMSSNPEFDFFRQ
+295 ADKMSANSEFDFFRQ
-310 KSETQTDDK
+310 KSESQTDDK
-319 ARYLGFKNYFILF
+319 ARYLGFKDYSILF
-332 EALGKDKSREI
+332 EALGKNKSREI
-343 LTLLLDT
+343 LSLLLDT

-360 AKAAWGERI
+360 AKAAWGEQI
-369 TPFADLKNYSQ
+369 IPFADLKNYSQ

-394 TQETSPK
+394 TQETLSK
-401 ENTDFKHWIRV
+401 ENIDFKHWMRV

-418 NTDINGVVPQVNT
+418 NTDINGVVPQVGT

-436 NLISDNKGDVYNCLA
+436 DLISNSKGNIYTYLA
-451 QQEDKKE
+451 QQEKGA
-458 TPSAIKEEIQKAKLI
+458 TNAIDEEIRKAKLI
-473 VADNSFES
+473 VADNSFET
-481 IFIEQEAHPFFK
+481 ILVEQEKHPFFK
-493 GFAGIVLS
+493 GFAGVVLS
-501 DEITPMQ
+501 EEITPSQ

-515 IANLFDG
+515 IADLFDE

-535 LIRACIASFYEAPYN
+535 LIRACIASFSKNPYE
-550 LKDLFIAEQVTA
+550 LIELFVTEKVTA
-562 DSHLK
+562 DAHLK
-567 ALLRKECVAKML
+567 AILRKEWVAKML
-579 QESLDNQDNID
+579 QESLDSQDNI
-590 KVLNNVIAQ
+590 VEALNKIITQ
-599 ATLPNNIDKSM
+599 ITLSDDLDKSM
-610 KKAFYRL
+610 RKAFYRL

-632 SAKVVKIKRDDS
+632 SAKVVKIKRGDNN
-644 AEVYLHFPRTWYDYL
+644 EVYLHFPRTWYDYL

-666 IFIPLVIKNGYSF
+666 IFIPLAIENGF
-679 VDRDSNEGYWQNLC
+679 HFIDRDSNEGYWQKLC

-701 GYWDIKLRKTISS
+701 GYWDIKLGKTINSR
-714 KYTILLSFD
+714 YTILLSFD

-732 QGLDVTKNYSNLFEH
+732 QGLDITKDYSNLFDQ
-747 PNPKDKSIVKMLDLD
+747 PNPEDKTIVKILNLET
-762 RDEATILSTIEEI
+762 DEATILSVMEEI
-775 ENKVN
+775 ERKV
-780 SL
+780 SAL

>member
-1 MTNNNLRTLETLFT
+1 MASNNLRTLETLFT

-85 RITTLFLLYL
+85 RITTLFLLHL

-100 ENKTLPSW
+100 EKGALPSW
-108 FKNCLSYETR
+108 FKNCLTYETR

-123 FIEELCELDKIT
+123 FIEELCELDKLT
-135 DEKYMLPSDYIKN
+135 GEEYMLPSDYIKN
-148 QKWYSNTFRLD
+148 QKWYSNAFHLD
-159 PSIEAMLIMLDAI
+159 PSIEAMLIMLDTI

-180 ERIADKL
+180 ISIADKL

-230 LKPTKNATE
+230 YKPAKDAPE
-239 EEIKSWLDFATKLD
+239 EEFKSWLDFATKLD

-260 WNKESSDKDVDNQ
+260 WNKKSSDREVDNQ

-283 LLTVIFSQKDTT
+283 LLTVIFGQKDTT
-295 ADKMSSNPEFDFFRQ
+295 ADKMSANSEFDFFRQ
-310 KSETQTDDK
+310 KSESQTDDK
-319 ARYLGFKNYFILF
+319 ARYLGFKDYSILF
-332 EALGKDKSREI
+332 EALGKNKSREI
-343 LTLLLDT
+343 LSLLLDT

-360 AKAAWGERI
+360 AKAAWGEQI
-369 TPFADLKNYSQ
+369 IPFADLKNYSQ

-394 TQETSPK
+394 TQEPALDEKS
-401 ENTDFKHWIRV
+401 EDFKHWIRV

-418 NTDINGVVPQVNT
+418 NTDINGVVPQVGT

-436 NLISDNKGDVYNCLA
+436 DLISNSKGNIYTYLA
-451 QQEDKKE
+451 QQEKGA
-458 TPSAIKEEIQKAKLI
+458 TNAIDEEIRKAKLI
-473 VADNSFES
+473 VADNSFET
-481 IFIEQEAHPFFK
+481 ILVEQEKHPFFK
-493 GFAGIVLS
+493 GFAGVVLS
-501 DEITPMQ
+501 EGITPSQ

-515 IANLFDG
+515 IADLFDE

-535 LIRACIASFYEAPYN
+535 LIRACIASFSKNPYE
-550 LKDLFIAEQVTA
+550 LIELFVTEKVTA
-562 DSHLK
+562 DAHLK
-567 ALLRKECVAKML
+567 AILRKEWVAKML
-579 QESLDNQDNID
+579 QESLDSQDNI
-590 KVLNNVIAQ
+590 VEALNKIITQ
-599 ATLPNNIDKSM
+599 ITLSDDLDKSM
-610 KKAFYRL
+610 RKAFYRL

-632 SAKVVKIKRDDS
+632 STKVVKIKRGG
-644 AEVYLHFPRTWYDYL
+644 ANEVYLHFPRTWYDYL

-666 IFIPLVIKNGYSF
+666 IFIYEATTDNRKYTF
-679 VDRDSNEGYWQNLC
+679 VDPNERDDQKKC
-693 FEQSGNYY
+693 FEQSGTYY
-701 GYWDIKLRKTISS
+701 GYWDIKLEKAIG
-714 KYTILLSFD
+714 KYTIVLSFD
-723 RFNCLTISI
+723 RFNKLTISV
-732 QGLDVTKNYSNLFEH
+732 QGLETNKDYSEFFEQ
-747 PNPKDKSIVKMLDLD
+747 PNSEDKTIVKVLDLES
-762 RDEATILSTIEEI
+762 DEATILSTIEEI
-775 ENKVN
+775 EKKVN

>member
-1 MTNNNLRTLETLFT
+1 MKTNNLRTLETLFT
-15 ESIGDNNLK
+15 ESMGNNNLK

-54 STLKEGKDIEL
+54 TTLKEGRDIEL

-85 RITTLFLLYL
+85 RITTLFLLHL

-100 ENKTLPSW
+100 EKGTLPSW
-108 FKNCLSYETR
+108 FKNCLTYETR

-123 FIEELCELDKIT
+123 FIEELCELDKLT
-135 DEKYMLPSDYIKN
+135 DEEYMLPSDYIKN
-148 QKWYSNTFRLD
+148 QKWYSNAFHLD
-159 PSIEAMLIMLDAI
+159 PSIEAMLIMLDTI

-180 ERIADKL
+180 ISIADKL

-230 LKPTKNATE
+230 YKPAKDAPE
-239 EEIKSWLDFATKLD
+239 KEFKSWLDFATKLD

-260 WNKESSDKDVDNQ
+260 WDKESSDREVDNQ

-283 LLTVIFSQKDTT
+283 LLTVVFSQRDTT
-295 ADKMSSNPEFDFFRQ
+295 ADKMSANSQFDFFRQ
-310 KSETQTDDK
+310 KSESQTDDK
-319 ARYLGFKNYFILF
+319 ARYLGFKDYSILF
-332 EALGKDKSREI
+332 EALGKNKSREI
-343 LTLLLDT
+343 LSLLLDT

-360 AKAAWGERI
+360 AKAAWGEQI
-369 TPFADLKNYSQ
+369 IPFADLKNYSQ

-394 TQETSPK
+394 TQEPALEEKS
-401 ENTDFKHWIRV
+401 EDFKHWIRV

-418 NTDINGVVPQVNT
+418 NTDINGVVPQVGT

-436 NLISDNKGDVYNCLA
+436 DLISNSKGNIYTYLA
-451 QQEDKKE
+451 QQEKGA
-458 TPSAIKEEIQKAKLI
+458 TNAIDEEIRKAKLI
-473 VADNSFES
+473 VADNSFET
-481 IFIEQEAHPFFK
+481 ILVEQEKHPFFK
-493 GFAGIVLS
+493 GFAGVVLS
-501 DEITPMQ
+501 EGITPSQ

-515 IANLFDG
+515 IADLFDE

-535 LIRACIASFYEAPYN
+535 LIRACIASFSKNPYE
-550 LKDLFIAEQVTA
+550 LIELFVTEKVTA
-562 DSHLK
+562 DAHLK
-567 ALLRKECVAKML
+567 AILRKEWVAKML
-579 QESLDNQDNID
+579 QESLDSQDNI
-590 KVLNNVIAQ
+590 VEALNKIITQ
-599 ATLPNNIDKSM
+599 ITLSDDLDKSM
-610 KKAFYRL
+610 RKAFYRL

-632 SAKVVKIKRDDS
+632 SAKVVKIKRGDNN
-644 AEVYLHFPRTWYDYL
+644 EVYLHFPRTWYDYL

-666 IFIPLVIKNGYSF
+666 IFIPLAIENGF
-679 VDRDSNEGYWQNLC
+679 HFIDRDSNEGYWQKLC

-701 GYWDIKLRKTISS
+701 GYWDIKLGKTINSR
-714 KYTILLSFD
+714 YTIFLSFD

-732 QGLDVTKNYSNLFEH
+732 QGLETNKDYSEFFEQ
-747 PNPKDKSIVKMLDLD
+747 PNSEDKTIVKVLDLES
-762 RDEATILSTIEEI
+762 DEATILSVIEEV
-775 ENKVN
+775 ERKV
-780 SL
+780 SAL